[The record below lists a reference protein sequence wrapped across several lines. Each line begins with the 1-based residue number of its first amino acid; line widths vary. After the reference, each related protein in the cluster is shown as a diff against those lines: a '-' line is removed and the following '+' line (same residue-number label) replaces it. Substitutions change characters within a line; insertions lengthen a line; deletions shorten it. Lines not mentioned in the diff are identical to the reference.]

1 VRGLPER
8 QMSMLTIAPA
18 DSLIPLHHSSGPK
31 TQSSRRCSVLVD
43 ESAQYRASPDRTLV
57 SCLQVWPVSPTGRR
71 MESHRSVEPVVVV
84 SGCTGLRPVRRCRR
98 PGTSIQSRHSA
109 RTVPTHRSAWAFAFG
124 AWIGVEMTRAP
135 SASKTA
141 SKEAVNFVSWSW
153 IRKRG
158 ILQALADPRSRSS
171 HAG

>member
-1 VRGLPER
+1 VAGLPDRPEDGV
-8 QMSMLTIAPA
+8 P
-18 DSLIPLHHSSGPK
+18 SLGGAGGRCKRLYWAKTRSKVSSP
-31 TQSSRRCSVLVD
+31 RN
-43 ESAQYRASPDRTLV
+43 EY
-57 SCLQVWPVSPTGRR
+57 PVQELR
-71 MESHRSVEPVVVV
+71 SHRADPPF
-84 SGCTGLRPVRRCRR
+84 GM
-98 PGTSIQSRHSA
+98 
-109 RTVPTHRSAWAFAFG
+109 AFAFG